1 MQTPFEAKPLH
12 TKSYLA
18 TNEIDT
24 LLENVNYI
32 IMAAPS
38 LLSAP
43 KLPLHF
49 TIILNTSD
57 LIPQEI
63 KEQLL
68 KKFCAELEIT
78 QTSDVLNNRERI
90 AFALTTQETPM
101 PHHII
106 NDVQATEIPWKLL
119 HIIDFLGESDA
130 FKEAKDGLS
139 GWSYS
144 YN

>member
-1 MQTPFEAKPLH
+1 MQKSFEAKPLEIK
-12 TKSYLA
+12 TYLSKS
-18 TNEIDT
+18 EIQDH
-24 LLENVNYI
+24 LQNVEYI

-49 TIILNTSD
+49 SVFLNTSD
-57 LIPQEI
+57 VIPDAI

-68 KKFCAELEIT
+68 VKFCHEYGIT
-78 QTSDVLNNRERI
+78 ETSHVLSNLERI
-90 AFALTTQETPM
+90 AFARTPQETLM
-101 PHHII
+101 PRHII
-106 NDVQATEIPWKLL
+106 DDAEANTIPWTLM
-119 HIIDFLGESDA
+119 HIIDFLGDSKG